1 MATLRTIVC
10 KVLELAPDEY
20 GDAVGWATHPQWT
33 SIKHVELIITIED
46 DFGVSFSGDEMAS
59 ASSVGALR
67 ALLAGKGVPA

>member
-1 MATLRTIVC
+1 MASLDTIVC
-10 KVLELAPDEY
+10 KVLELTPDECD
-20 GDAVGWATHPQWT
+20 DAVGWATHPEWT

-46 DFGVSFSGDEMAS
+46 DLGVSFSGDEMAA